1 MNNLTQYNPAV
12 NASPFAMHIMGTKI
26 RKLRE
31 IYSFSQE
38 YVAFQMN
45 ISQAAYSK
53 KESGRTDLSLN
64 CLNKLACIYHIS
76 MIDLISLNTQELM
89 LKVIQSDSKLIAW

>member
-1 MNNLTQYNPAV
+1 MNTLSQSNATV
-12 NASPFAMHIMGTKI
+12 NVNPFAMHVMGTKI

-64 CLNKLACIYHIS
+64 CLSKLAGLYSIS
-76 MIDLISLNTQELM
+76 ITDLISLSTQEL
-89 LKVIQSDSKLIAW
+89 LLRVIQNDSKLIA

>member
-1 MNNLTQYNPAV
+1 MNTVNPINSVSNSNLFSMQV
-12 NASPFAMHIMGTKI
+12 MGTKV

-31 IYSFSQE
+31 IYGYSQE

-53 KESGRTDLSLN
+53 KESGRTDLSLS
-64 CLNKLACIYHIS
+64 CLNKIAEIYLIS
-76 MIDLISLNTQELM
+76 IIDLISLNTQELL
-89 LKVIQSDSKLIAW
+89 LKVIQKDSKLIA